1 MTTKKV
7 VFHSL
12 DDMLEFVK
20 VVEKYPYRMSMRQ
33 GRFVVDAR
41 SLLSLVNLG
50 FKEEIELRVNAED
63 CGNLWHDISK
73 YVAA

>member
-20 VVEKYPYRMSMRQ
+20 VVEKYPYRMRLCQ
-33 GRFVVDAR
+33 GKFVVDAR

-63 CGNLWHDISK
+63 CSDLWHDIRK